1 VLIGLG
7 TRQRITYYFRI
18 WSQRLL
24 EIIELDYQV
33 YNPYQLKFEADKNY
47 IVMCNHTSLYDIPL
61 SAIAIEGNMRMVAKK
76 ELFYVPVFGYA
87 MKSLFSLIVKIVNK
101 R

>member
-1 VLIGLG
+1 
-7 TRQRITYYFRI
+7 
-18 WSQRLL
+18 
-24 EIIELDYQV
+24 
-33 YNPYQLKFEADKNY
+33 
-47 IVMCNHTSLYDIPL
+47 MCNHTSLYDIPL